1 MELFYGRV
9 SGNSSR
15 AVFGLNECGVKYDA
29 RLVDTQKHENKSPD
43 YRALNPMGKIPAF
56 RDGSFSLWESNAIN
70 FYVAEKHAPH
80 LLGSNKA
87 AVLRWCFFQAGHV
100 TPACLP
106 IFRHNNAAVKAF
118 WKSEGDAQAAE
129 AGKKELSRYLPVLDD
144 ALKGREWLE
153 GTFTLA
159 DVAFAPHFHL
169 IREGGY
175 DFSQHANVSAWLDR
189 LLARPAWIA
198 ARKTVFGG

>member
-1 MELFYGRV
+1 MELFYGRM

-29 RLVDTQKHENKSPD
+29 RLVDTQKGENKTGE

-56 RDGSFSLWESNAIN
+56 RDGSFSLWESSAIN
-70 FYVAEKHAPH
+70 FYVAEKHAPQ

-106 IFRHNNAAVKAF
+106 IFRHINEKVKAF
-118 WKSEGDAQAAE
+118 WKTEGDAQAAE
-129 AGKKELSRYLPVLDD
+129 AGKKELSRYLPVLDE

-153 GTFTLA
+153 GTFSLA
-159 DVAFAPHFHL
+159 DVAYAPHFHL
-169 IREGGY
+169 IREGGF
-175 DFSQHANVSAWLDR
+175 DFSQYANLSKWLDR
-189 LLARPAWIA
+189 LLARPAWAA
-198 ARKTVFGG
+198 ARETVFGG